1 MTTVGPVALRAPVLH
16 DEVSAA
22 RGARWIATEAVTVAV
37 VNHVRAL
44 ALTRLLDIGSY
55 LRRVPLHL
63 AGAVSIA
70 LLPMLS
76 RRRAG
81 APLSARATGV
91 VMVALPLTVVGATAP
106 GVVLT
111 TVFPGGYPQPST
123 LMAGTAAA
131 GLVLGAMSL
140 LASFSQTVNGRV
152 VLRPLWIGL
161 FGHVSGLTAG
171 WVAGGVLGMAIGGMC
186 GTVVALGVL
195 LIREAGRHGSAEH
208 AVAPHAAVLAAL
220 APVLVLGSV
229 LPALRPHPVLWL
241 LAAILTTTL
250 ALGRF
255 LTRRGALD
263 PDPDENGQGE
273 GVSQEAMPDGTEPYE
288 TRSDGTER
296 RESRSDRVGPGPDT
310 RQNSERALRLLVDAV
325 WRGDPRPASD
335 EELRAALAAARVNRV
350 EGRLA
355 RAYPRQLAT
364 TLDAVSDAAHLF
376 RRNLVESTDRLGAA
390 DIPTVLIKA
399 DLSGDLVHG
408 DFDLVVPTDR
418 WKAAQEALRGWF
430 VKRSTRWLERS
441 TSVLLAPPGGPSAQ
455 LHTSVAWHG
464 VSVMATDRLFAHAV
478 PDHDGRAWLVPCP
491 ADRLRIWLAHG
502 LFRNQSLDLSE
513 LLALRELLAP
523 EVVAEARAQTARE
536 GWSAGADRALDLAT
550 GAMAALDRGDLVLLP
565 LPLPVSTSLR
575 TGMGHAGHL
584 LSRGRASTAA
594 REVALRVPLVVT
606 ERLRR
611 RSS

>member
-1 MTTVGPVALRAPVLH
+1 MTTAGPVALRAPVLH
-16 DEVSAA
+16 DEVGVA
-22 RGARWIATEAVTVAV
+22 RGARWIATAAVTVAV
-37 VNHVRAL
+37 VDYVHAL
-44 ALTRLLDIGSY
+44 ALPRLLGIGSY
-55 LRRVPLHL
+55 LGRVPLHL

-70 LLPMLS
+70 LLPMLTL
-76 RRRAG
+76 RRAG
-81 APLSARATGV
+81 APLTARATGV
-91 VMVALPLTVVGATAP
+91 FMVALPLTVAGATAP
-106 GVVLT
+106 DVVLT
-111 TVFPGGYPQPST
+111 TVFPGGYPQLST

-131 GLVLGAMSL
+131 GLALGAMSL
-140 LASFSQTVNGRV
+140 LVSFSPTVNGRV
-152 VLRPLWIGL
+152 VPRPLSIGL
-161 FGHVSGLTAG
+161 FGPVSGLTAG
-171 WVAGGVLGMAIGGMC
+171 WVAGGVRGMAIGGMC
-186 GTVVALGVL
+186 GTVVALGVP

-208 AVAPHAAVLAAL
+208 GVAPHAAVLAAL
-220 APVLVLGSV
+220 APALVPGSV

-255 LTRRGALD
+255 LARGGA
-263 PDPDENGQGE
+263 PDPD
-273 GVSQEAMPDGTEPYE
+273 PDGTEPYD

-296 RESRSDRVGPGPDT
+296 RESRPDRVGPGRDT
-310 RQNSERALRLLVDAV
+310 GRNSEPALRLLVDAV

-390 DIPTVLIKA
+390 DIPTVLVKA

-418 WKAAQEALRGWF
+418 WKAAQEALSGWF

-550 GAMAALDRGDLVLLP
+550 GAMAALDRGELVLLP